1 MANQTKNDEHNQMI
15 SMNFAVLGGIIGA
28 GIGLLTTPGT
38 GKKVIQNIN
47 QSETMRAAGNEL
59 RRTAQQII
67 TDQLM
72 MTLRETAAGYRL
84 KRDATQSNHQENE
97 DFDLYKEL
105 KEENKQLNEHLQRIE
120 EKLDTLMNSKK

>member
-1 MANQTKNDEHNQMI
+1 MANQSKKDDSNQTL

-67 TDQLM
+67 TDQLV
-72 MTLRETAAGYRL
+72 MTFRETAAGYRL
-84 KRDATQSNHQENE
+84 KRDASQGNQQEN
-97 DFDLYKEL
+97 DDSDRYQEL

-120 EKLDTLMNSKK
+120 EKLDALMESKK